1 MGIARSTFYDKPAPQ
16 DDTAIVE
23 VISGICEEFEFY
35 GWRRV
40 RAELR
45 HRGLIVNHKKVRRL
59 MREHDLQPR
68 RRRRCVATTDSDHD
82 QPIYP
87 NRAKDLA
94 IDGPDQ
100 LWVADI
106 TYVAIREGFAYV
118 AVILDAWSRR
128 AIGYAISRS
137 IDVRLT
143 LAALN
148 TAVERRKPP
157 PGCIHHSDRGSQ
169 YAAQG
174 YREALL
180 RHGFV
185 GSMGRRGNPYD
196 NPKAESFMKTLK
208 VEAVY
213 PMAYETFADVANDLP
228 NSSTRST
235 TLVVSTQR
243 WAISARSSSRISIP
257 GLWSNQPPKL
267 CPPQGAHSIGRNTR
281 DVLNLVHELEEKLA
295 SLRVREPAIDTGGAM
310 GRMVLTVLGMVAEME
325 LGFIRDR
332 PTALAAAGCLGSGLV
347 EPGIAEPDP
356 ARPGGCERGL
366 GAGGDHGA
374 LFLGP
379 ARRTSAGRR
388 DQRPSRVRN

>member
-1 MGIARSTFYDKPAPQ
+1 MAKHRAHSIEFKRQVSQEFLAGETLHGLAKRHDICRNLIRVWVQKYEAGAFDEDAKAADLLQEYEARIAALERLVGKQALELEFLTKRGSEKRTAAEKRDYIRHCRPPGLSIAEGCRLMGIARSTFYAERAAP
-16 DDTAIVE
+16 DDTVIVE
-23 VISGICEEFEFY
+23 AIAAICEEFEFY
-35 GWRRV
+35 GWRV

-45 HRGLIVNHKKVRRL
+45 HRGLIVNHKKIRRL

-68 RRRRCVATTDSDHD
+68 RRRRYVATTDSDHD
-82 QPIYP
+82 HPIYP
-87 NRAKDLA
+87 NRAKDLT

-128 AIGYAISRS
+128 AVGYAISRS

-148 TAVERRKPP
+148 AAIERRKPAA
-157 PGCIHHSDRGSQ
+157 GCVHHSDRGSQ

-180 RHGFV
+180 RHGLI

-213 PMAYETFADVANDLP
+213 PMAYETFADVADL
-228 NSSTRST
+228 
-235 TLVVSTQR
+235 
-243 WAISARSSSRISIP
+243 
-257 GLWSNQPPKL
+257 
-267 CPPQGAHSIGRNTR
+267 
-281 DVLNLVHELEEKLA
+281 
-295 SLRVREPAIDTGGAM
+295 
-310 GRMVLTVLGMVAEME
+310 
-325 LGFIRDR
+325 
-332 PTALAAAGCLGSGLV
+332 
-347 EPGIAEPDP
+347 
-356 ARPGGCERGL
+356 
-366 GAGGDHGA
+366 
-374 LFLGP
+374 
-379 ARRTSAGRR
+379 
-388 DQRPSRVRN
+388 